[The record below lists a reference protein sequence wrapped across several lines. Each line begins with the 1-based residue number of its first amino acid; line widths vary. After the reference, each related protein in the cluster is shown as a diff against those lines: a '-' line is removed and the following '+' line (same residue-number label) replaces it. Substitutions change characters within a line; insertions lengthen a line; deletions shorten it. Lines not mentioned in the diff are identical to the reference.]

1 MEDKKSSTYK
11 LRNMGRQLTIAILAI
26 TVVALLHSTAAQQ
39 THVVG
44 DKFGWLVP
52 PGGAYA
58 YEAWAETQTFA
69 VGDILVFNFTNGDQD
84 VARVTKEAFKTCNST
99 NPLTLKTTSPANF
112 TLDTIGEY
120 YFIGTKDKRC
130 ELGQKLAINV
140 TAEHGSPT
148 PSPAPKPSPA
158 PRGAVTYVVGDHFG
172 WIVPP
177 GGELAYATWAYGKTF
192 YVGDTL
198 EFNFTTGEQDVA
210 RVTKEAFESCNIT
223 NATVQTAG
231 PAYFKLETVGQY
243 YFIGTK
249 DKRCELGQKLA
260 INVTAN
266 PGPNP
271 SPSVPAP
278 APTPRGPVTYTVGD
292 KLGWIV
298 PGSGYAYATWAYGKT
313 FIVGDTLV
321 FNFANDTQDV
331 AVVTKSAY
339 ENCTT
344 NNTIAVYSK
353 SPVSILLNTSGEHF
367 FTSTYDRHCVL
378 GQKLAINNRGKK
390 NRAREN
396 RGDLTFKNT
405 KAMAKNSNMAFFVA
419 MAALALVMN
428 SVGAANTYEVGDALG
443 WVVAPPGTYS
453 TWASNKTFTVGD
465 VLVFKFSTGNHDVA
479 EVAKAN
485 YDSCSATSPISL
497 ETKGPANLTLST
509 SGEHYYI
516 CTFGGHCAG
525 GQKLSINVTGTSSP
539 APAPAPS
546 TSSPPPSPSPPAA
559 VPAPAPSTSSPPPP
573 PPTVPA
579 PGPSTGTT
587 PGSGASPPSGNPS
600 SPTTPSS
607 PTPEGSASPPPP
619 PPSAAT
625 SLRTAQR
632 YMGWRA

>member
-1 MEDKKSSTYK
+1 
-11 LRNMGRQLTIAILAI
+11 MGRQLTIAILAI

-120 YFIGTKDKRC
+120 YFIGTKDKHC
-130 ELGQKLAINV
+130 GLGQKLAINV
-140 TAEHGSPT
+140 TAEPGSPT

-210 RVTKEAFESCNIT
+210 RVTKEAFESCNISNT
-223 NATVQTAG
+223 NATVQTTG

-278 APTPRGPVTYTVGD
+278 APTPRGPVTYTVGE

-321 FNFANDTQDV
+321 FNFVNDTQDV

-353 SPVSILLNTSGEHF
+353 SPVSILLNTSGENF

-378 GQKLAINNRGKK
+378 GQKLAINVT
-390 NRAREN
+390 A
-396 RGDLTFKNT
+396 
-405 KAMAKNSNMAFFVA
+405 S
-419 MAALALVMN
+419 
-428 SVGAANTYEVGDALG
+428 
-443 WVVAPPGTYS
+443 S
-453 TWASNKTFTVGD
+453 T
-465 VLVFKFSTGNHDVA
+465 
-479 EVAKAN
+479 
-485 YDSCSATSPISL
+485 ATSP
-497 ETKGPANLTLST
+497 
-509 SGEHYYI
+509 SGSV
-516 CTFGGHCAG
+516 A
-525 GQKLSINVTGTSSP
+525 
-539 APAPAPS
+539 
-546 TSSPPPSPSPPAA
+546 
-559 VPAPAPSTSSPPPP
+559 
-573 PPTVPA
+573 
-579 PGPSTGTT
+579 
-587 PGSGASPPSGNPS
+587 PS
-600 SPTTPSS
+600 SPTTSTGGP
-607 PTPEGSASPPPP
+607 GSAPAPFSSA
-619 PPSAAT
+619 PSKIGSGHFTFVLISMAAFFF
-625 SLRTAQR
+625 
-632 YMGWRA
+632 Y